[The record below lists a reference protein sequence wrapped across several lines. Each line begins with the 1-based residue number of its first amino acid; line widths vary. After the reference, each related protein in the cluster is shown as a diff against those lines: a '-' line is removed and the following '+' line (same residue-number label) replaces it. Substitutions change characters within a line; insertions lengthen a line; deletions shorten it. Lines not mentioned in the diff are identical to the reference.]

1 LEETTVILSIDTM
14 KVIYIVCGCL
24 GGAAVLTVLTL
35 LLASFLAFRMIIKG
49 KPGKSGKSIDND
61 EKLLTQVM
69 GPDYEDWLKF
79 VLDSTKEYENL
90 EKTPVT
96 VTTFD
101 NLKLYGD
108 FVAADTKSNKTVIC
122 MHGYRSNPKNE
133 FSQMI
138 PFLRKAGYN
147 LLFVNHRAHGPS
159 EGKYIG
165 FGSLDHKDAIKWIEA
180 VEELVPGGDIFL
192 YGVSMGAATVMN
204 ACGLDNLPSSVKGAV
219 QDCGFTSPWDVI
231 AFQVNRLLRFSSF
244 PLVNVINMFCKIFA
258 KYSLKKPT
266 TTESVSMSSV
276 PILFIH
282 GDNDLFVPTYMSEV
296 NYRACTAPKRKLIV
310 DNAGHAMSYYKN
322 PSLYEETFLAFLEQ
336 CSGDSNQLTFEELL
350 SSDYDADDEKDYEH
364 IKDE

>member
-1 LEETTVILSIDTM
+1 MILAIDTM
-14 KVIYIVCGCL
+14 KVIYIAVGCI
-24 GGAAVLTVLTL
+24 GGAAVLAVLTL
-35 LLASFLAFRMIIKG
+35 LIASYLAFRMIIKG
-49 KPGKSGKSIDND
+49 NHGKSIGND

-79 VLDSTKEYENL
+79 ILEATPEYEKL
-90 EKTPVT
+90 EKIPVT

-101 NLKLYGD
+101 NLKLQGE
-108 FVAADTKSNKTVIC
+108 FVASDTESTKTIIC
-122 MHGYRSNPKNE
+122 MHGYRSAPKNE
-133 FSQMI
+133 FARMV
-138 PFLRKAGYN
+138 PFMRRAGFN

-165 FGSLDHKDAIKWIEA
+165 FGTLDHKDTIKWIEA
-180 VEELVPGGDIFL
+180 VEKLVPGGDIFL
-192 YGVSMGAATVMN
+192 YGMSMGAATVMN

-231 AFQVNRLLRFSSF
+231 SFQVKRLFRFSSF
-244 PLVNVINMFCKIFA
+244 PLVNLINLFCKVFA

-322 PSLYEETFLAFLEQ
+322 PELYEETFLSFLEQ
-336 CSGDSNQLTFEELL
+336 CDGNADQVTFDELL
-350 SSDYDADDEKDYEH
+350 TADYHTDEDKDYEH
-364 IKDE
+364 TGD